1 MGSGKTT
8 ADVPFLNLSYS
19 HAPLKAAILE
29 EFSSLIDSGA
39 FTNGPPVAVFEQ
51 AFAEFCG
58 SQHCVGTGSGLDAL
72 RLALIAAGVQPG
84 DEVILPANT
93 FAATLEAVIQA
104 GAQPVLADITE
115 SDYNLDPAGVEAAIT
130 PRSRFLLPVHLYGQL
145 ADMGALTSI
154 ARERS
159 LAIIEDACQAHG
171 AERDGFRAGTGGL
184 VGCFSFYPGKNLGAF
199 GDAGACVTDDEE
211 LASLVRA
218 LREHG
223 QRRKYFHD
231 FEGYTSRLDT
241 IQAIALSHKLPLLAG
256 WNEERRAAAS
266 FYTQA
271 LDGIGDLVLPPVPEG
286 SNPVWHLYVVRT
298 ADPMKLAGFL
308 RERGVGCGHH
318 YPIPLH
324 LLPAYERL
332 GYENGS
338 FPVTE
343 SLAAEAISLPIF
355 PGIAEEQLEAVVD
368 AIGDYFRD

>member
-19 HAPLKAAILE
+19 HAPLKAAILD

-39 FTNGPPVAVFEQ
+39 FTNGPQVASFEK

-104 GAQPVLADITE
+104 GAQPVIADITE

-171 AERDGFRAGTGGL
+171 AERDDFRAGTSGL
-184 VGCFSFYPGKNLGAF
+184 AGCFSFYPGKNLGAF

-211 LASLVRA
+211 LAALVRA

-271 LDGIGDLVLPPVPEG
+271 LDGIGDLVLPPVPAG
-286 SNPVWHLYVVRT
+286 STPVWHLYVVRT
-298 ADPMKLAGFL
+298 ADPMKLADFL
-308 RERGVGCGHH
+308 RERGIGCGHH

-332 GYENGS
+332 GYEKGS
-338 FPVTE
+338 FQVTE
-343 SLAAEAISLPIF
+343 RLAAEAISLPIF
-355 PGIAEEQLEAVVD
+355 PGIGEAQLEAVTE
-368 AIGDYFRD
+368 AIGDYFRG